1 MSPQLFFPR
10 IGRTYRH
17 IRRLR
22 QILDIL
28 LAQGF
33 GFLISRT
40 NLQPL
45 IPWPS
50 RLRRHFPS
58 PGEATV
64 PGQIRRVLEL
74 LGPTYIKLGQMLA
87 SRPDVLPPAYVNEFG
102 RLRDQVQPLPFAQI
116 RPVVAA
122 ELQRPLEDIFSEFN
136 EGPIASASLAQVYA
150 ATLNTGERVVVK
162 VQRPGVRDLIR
173 TDLEILAQWVGVLA
187 ERFPELA
194 ALNPREILDEFSLAI
209 QRELDFATEAANA
222 ERLRK
227 NLAVMPR
234 VRVPKVFWEYTTAN
248 VLVME
253 LLEGMAAND
262 VAGVKAAGLDAAD
275 VARRIVRCFMKQIF
289 EDGFYHADP
298 HPANILISPDGV
310 INLVD
315 CGAVGYL
322 TGETLNGLATL
333 FTALGTGDYERA
345 AAGLLHIGAV
355 EEFVDPQRFKDDL
368 AAVVGRYYSMPLRL
382 MDAGGMLEEVLVI
395 SRNHR
400 LRLPPSLVM
409 LVKTVILVEDLARA
423 LDPDFRLEEVAEPFI
438 KTMVRRQRS
447 PVNIGKNLAGAFGD
461 IGFYFRDVP
470 RDLNVLTKKLARGE
484 LKVEIEHRELTKAL
498 GEIDRSANR
507 LSFAFVI
514 AAIIIGSSLLFAT
527 GAGPKIFN
535 YSVIGVVGFLVA
547 AFLGLWLA
555 VAMLRSGRL

>member
-333 FTALGTGDYERA
+333 FTTLGTGDYERA

-438 KTMVRRQRS
+438 KTMIRRQRS